1 MALDKSFEFVTS
13 EKIVFGNGSIAQV
26 KESAQEFGQ
35 KVLLVCGSG
44 SVPMDKLI
52 NFLDEGDLAYEIF
65 RVEGEPNIS
74 TIEDGLSRAK
84 SSGSTFVIGYGGGS
98 VLDTA
103 KAISAMMTN
112 PGEVME
118 YLEVI
123 GGGKKIV
130 NLPAPM
136 IAIPTTAGT
145 GTEVTRNA
153 VIASEVHHVKVS
165 MRSPLMI
172 PKLAIIDPELTITM
186 PPSVTASTGMDALT
200 QVFEGYVSNKAN
212 PMTDALAKEGILR
225 GSRALLNAYQNGN
238 DMRSRY
244 DMSLTSLFGGIVL
257 GNSGLGAVHGF
268 AGPIGG
274 MFNAPHGAICASLLP
289 AVMKFNALEISRR
302 ADMAL
307 VQKKYVEIAQWITG
321 KPDASLDE
329 GIAWIE
335 NLAKQLNIP
344 GLKAIGIKKEDFGS
358 IIEKASVSSSMRKNP
373 VKLETDTLLQ
383 ILEEAY

>member
-1 MALDKSFEFVTS
+1 MALDKDFEFVSS
-13 EKIVFGNGSIAQV
+13 ERIVFGNGSIAKV
-26 KESAQEFGQ
+26 KESAKAFGR
-35 KVLLVCGSG
+35 KALLICGSG
-44 SVPMDKLI
+44 SVPMDKLVS
-52 NFLDEGDLAYEIF
+52 LLKEGDIVFEIF
-65 RVEGEPNIS
+65 RVEAEPDIS
-74 TIEDGLSRAK
+74 IIEAGLSKAK
-84 SSGSTFVIGYGGGS
+84 ASESTFVIGYGGGS
-98 VLDTA
+98 VLDTG

-112 PGEVME
+112 PGALMD

-130 NLPAPM
+130 NSPAPM

-153 VIASEVHHVKVS
+153 VIASAAHHVKVS

-172 PKLAIIDPELTITM
+172 PKLAIVDPELTISL

-200 QVFEGYVSNKAN
+200 QVIEGYVSNKAN
-212 PMTDALAKEGILR
+212 PMTDALAKEGIIR
-225 GSRALLNAYQNGN
+225 GSRALYRAYQNGG
-238 DMRSRY
+238 DLQARY
-244 DMSLTSLFGGIVL
+244 DMSLTSLFGGLVL

-289 AVMKFNALEISRR
+289 AVMKFNAFEVSKF
-302 ADMAL
+302 ADMEA
-307 VQKKYVEIAQWITG
+307 VQKKFVEIARWVTG

-335 NLAKQLNIP
+335 RLARQLNIP
-344 GLKAIGIKKEDFGS
+344 GLEEIGIKKSDFRS
-358 IIEKASVSSSMRKNP
+358 IIEKARVSSSMQKNP
-373 VKLETDTLLQ
+373 VKLNTETLMQ

>member
-1 MALDKSFEFVTS
+1 MALGKNFEFVTS
-13 EKIVFGNGSIAQV
+13 EKIVFGNGTLVQV
-26 KESAQEFGQ
+26 KESAKEFGR

-44 SVPMDKLI
+44 SVPTHNLI
-52 NFLDEGDLAYEIF
+52 NFLEEGDLSYEIF

-98 VLDTA
+98 VLDAA

-112 PGEVME
+112 QGELMD

-123 GGGKKIV
+123 GRGKKIT
-130 NLPAPM
+130 NSPAPM

-153 VIASEVHHVKVS
+153 VITSEVHHVKVS
-165 MRSPLMI
+165 IRSPLMI
-172 PKLAIIDPELTITM
+172 PKLAIVDPELTMTM

-200 QVFEGYVSNKAN
+200 QVIEGYVSNKAN

-225 GSRALLNAYQNGN
+225 GSRALLNAFQNGS
-238 DMRSRY
+238 DLQARY
-244 DMSLTSLFGGIVL
+244 DMSLTSLFGGLVL

-289 AVMKFNALEISRR
+289 AVMKFNALEISQRG
-302 ADMAL
+302 DMEV
-307 VQKKYVEIAQWITG
+307 VQKKFVEIAQWITG
-321 KPDASLDE
+321 KPNASINE
-329 GIAWIE
+329 GIVWIE
-335 NLAKQLNIP
+335 NLARQLNIP
-344 GLKAIGIKKEDFGS
+344 GLKATGIKRSDFGS
-358 IIEKASVSSSMRKNP
+358 IIEKASISSSMQKNP
-373 VKLETDTLLQ
+373 VKLDTDTLLR